1 MTGIS
6 YPNIKS
12 PIYSVLAKS
21 TAFQTLKECR
31 QKFIINALLCFSS
44 IKGRIN
50 FLQMERY
57 TEKCEQY
64 FRINFENKTN
74 FQDINLSLIKEM
86 VSECILAFDPSHIG
100 KSGKKTY
107 GLGS

>member
-6 YPNIKS
+6 YPNIKTL
-12 PIYSVLAKS
+12 INSVLTKS

-31 QKFIINALLCFSS
+31 QKFIINVLLCFSS

-50 FLQMERY
+50 FLQMERH

-64 FRINFENKTN
+64 FSPELDSGLKTGPT
-74 FQDINLSLIKEM
+74 FRTSICL
-86 VSECILAFDPSHIG
+86 
-100 KSGKKTY
+100 
-107 GLGS
+107 